1 MLKKFLLPF
10 CFLLAAEAVAYASPL
25 YKAEDGIEFDYRW
38 LDTRKYRTNRFA
50 LDGMHS
56 VGPHQFKYD
65 FEHSFGTD
73 TLTKIGASYA
83 YKKGFNWVGF
93 GISSA
98 SNAPFTRLN
107 LVDFEV
113 FYAFRVFQN
122 TTQYAEYKDGL
133 RKAYYTRLYIGI
145 DFSTERIL
153 LDGYPLPIIR
163 YEYNLPTLRLI
174 VGFPLTYIKIKTLG
188 YQSFELKYI
197 PVMNLLVGYNFGFDK
212 HNTLSLYFEMENKKY
227 RMSSTRADV
236 YYGSQL
242 KYYTELTMLKLQYS
256 FSFADIATI
265 SPYAAFIID
274 GRRYW
279 GKSIEV
285 KNKEYMGIGYAAGLH
300 LQIKF

>member
-1 MLKKFLLPF
+1 MLKKVLFFL
-10 CFLLAAEAVAYASPL
+10 CFLQAAQTLWASPINRV
-25 YKAEDGIEFDYRW
+25 EDGIDFTYRW
-38 LDTRKYRTNRFA
+38 LDTKKYDTNT
-50 LDGMHS
+50 LSLSGLHS
-56 VGPHQFKYD
+56 VSPHQFEYN

-73 TLTKIGASYA
+73 TLTTIGAAYA
-83 YKKGFNWVGF
+83 YKKGLHWAGG

-107 LVDFEV
+107 LVDFNV

-153 LDGYPLPIIR
+153 LDGFPLPIIR
-163 YEYNLPTLRLI
+163 YEYNLPNLRLI
-174 VGFPLTYIKIKTLG
+174 VGFPLTYIKIKTTEF
-188 YQSFELKYI
+188 QSFELKYM

-212 HNTLSLYFEMENKKY
+212 YNTLSLYFEMENKKY

-256 FSFADIATI
+256 FTFADIATI
-265 SPYAAFIID
+265 SPYATFVID

-279 GKSIEV
+279 SKSIETRD
-285 KNKEYMGIGYAAGLH
+285 KESTGIGYSAGIN
-300 LQIKF
+300 LQVRF